1 MKRIVT
7 LLLALML
14 VLASIPAA
22 LADTAAPLVIEF
34 WHTRGSGAN
43 YEVTK
48 ASVEE
53 FNATIGKEKGIEVVE
68 IYSGSY
74 ADIVTKLQLAAQT
87 DSKPAV
93 AVCAGD
99 YISTLLDDQIIADM
113 APYAAETGFDF
124 SVFFDALL
132 EMPGNG
138 DGMMHSVPY
147 VKSTPVLYYNKGMAD
162 AKGLAAPRT
171 VEELE
176 AFCKALNTY
185 NPATGDGCWGFELLN
200 DTTYLQGSFL
210 WQLGQ
215 PLVGEGGT
223 APCLEGSL
231 LKLFTDWTRWI
242 DEGWCRPFDST
253 GAQNTATEMFCQ
265 GKLACFVASCGSLS
279 NIYKFSKEAGIEL
292 GVSYYPTY
300 DIDNRA
306 VSIGGGN
313 IILMAGNSEEVTS
326 AGWEFIQFLMS
337 DDMVAAE
344 AIGSGYLPTTKTVEN
359 NEAMAKFW
367 EENPLFKVAYDQL
380 AWGHCEE
387 TPKFLDRTEFK
398 TNVSNVTSQ
407 LIQERN
413 ITPEQA
419 IEQIKSISAHLF

>member
-1 MKRIVT
+1 MKKRISLV
-7 LLLALML
+7 LALMIL
-14 VLASIPAA
+14 LSLCSFARAEQE
-22 LADTAAPLVIEF
+22 PLHIEF

-43 YEVTK
+43 YEVLK
-48 ASVEE
+48 NSVDT
-53 FNATIGKEKGIEVVE
+53 FNATIGKEKGIFVE
-68 IYSGSY
+68 EIFQGGY
-74 ADIVTKLQLAAQT
+74 ADIVPKLEMASQ
-87 DSKPAV
+87 SGGMPAV
-93 AVCAGD
+93 GVTSGVRAS
-99 YISTLLDDQIIADM
+99 ILLDDGLLADM
-113 APYAAETGFDF
+113 APYAAKTGFDF
-124 SVFFDALL
+124 SVFFESLL
-132 EMPGNG
+132 DVPGNENG
-138 DGMMHSVPY
+138 EIRSLPY
-147 VKSTPVLYYNKGMAD
+147 VRSTPVFYYNKTMAD
-162 AKGLAAPRT
+162 AKGLKAPET
-171 VEELE
+171 VAELE
-176 AFCKALNTY
+176 AFAKALNTY
-185 NPATGDGCWGFELLN
+185 DPATGDGCWGFELLN

-253 GAQNTATEMFCQ
+253 GAQNTATEMFYQ

-279 NIYKFSKEAGIEL
+279 NVYKYSTEAGIEL
-292 GVSYYPTY
+292 GVSFYPTY

>member
-1 MKRIVT
+1 MKKRISLV
-7 LLLALML
+7 LALMIL
-14 VLASIPAA
+14 LSLCSFARAEQE
-22 LADTAAPLVIEF
+22 PLHIEF

-43 YEVTK
+43 YEVLK
-48 ASVEE
+48 NSVDT
-53 FNATIGKEKGIEVVE
+53 FNATIGKEKGIFVE
-68 IYSGSY
+68 EIFQGGY
-74 ADIVTKLQLAAQT
+74 ADIVPKLEMASQ
-87 DSKPAV
+87 SGGMPAV
-93 AVCAGD
+93 GVTSGVRAS
-99 YISTLLDDQIIADM
+99 ILLDDGLLADM
-113 APYAAETGFDF
+113 APYAAKTGFDF
-124 SVFFDALL
+124 SVFFESLL
-132 EMPGNG
+132 DVPGNENG
-138 DGMMHSVPY
+138 EIRSLPY
-147 VKSTPVLYYNKGMAD
+147 VRSTPVFYYNKTMAD
-162 AKGLAAPRT
+162 AKGLKAPET
-171 VEELE
+171 VAELE
-176 AFCKALNTY
+176 AFAKALNTY
-185 NPATGDGCWGFELLN
+185 DPATGDGCWGFELLN

-253 GAQNTATEMFCQ
+253 GAQNTATEMFYQ

-279 NIYKFSKEAGIEL
+279 NVYKYSTEAGIEL
-292 GVSYYPTY
+292 GVSFYPTY

-337 DDMVAAE
+337 DEMVAAE

>member
-1 MKRIVT
+1 MKKRISLV
-7 LLLALML
+7 LALMIL
-14 VLASIPAA
+14 LSLCSFARAEQE
-22 LADTAAPLVIEF
+22 PLHIEF

-43 YEVTK
+43 YEVLK
-48 ASVEE
+48 NSVDT
-53 FNATIGKEKGIEVVE
+53 FNATIGKEKGIFVE
-68 IYSGSY
+68 EIFQGGY
-74 ADIVTKLQLAAQT
+74 ADIVPKLEMASQ
-87 DSKPAV
+87 SGGMPAV
-93 AVCAGD
+93 GVTSGVRAS
-99 YISTLLDDQIIADM
+99 ILLDDGLLADM
-113 APYAAETGFDF
+113 APYAAKTGFDF
-124 SVFFDALL
+124 SVFFESLL
-132 EMPGNG
+132 DVPGNENG
-138 DGMMHSVPY
+138 EIRSLPY
-147 VKSTPVLYYNKGMAD
+147 VRSTPVFYYNKTMAD
-162 AKGLAAPRT
+162 AKGLKAPET
-171 VEELE
+171 VAELE
-176 AFCKALNTY
+176 AFAKALNTY
-185 NPATGDGCWGFELLN
+185 DPATGDGCWGFELLN

-419 IEQIKSISAHLF
+419 IEQIKSIGAHLF

>member
-1 MKRIVT
+1 MKKRISLV
-7 LLLALML
+7 LALMIL
-14 VLASIPAA
+14 LSLCSFARAEQE
-22 LADTAAPLVIEF
+22 PLHIEF

-43 YEVTK
+43 YEVLK
-48 ASVEE
+48 NSVDT
-53 FNATIGKEKGIEVVE
+53 FNATIGKEKGIFVE
-68 IYSGSY
+68 EIFQGGY
-74 ADIVTKLQLAAQT
+74 ADIVPKLEMASQ
-87 DSKPAV
+87 SGGMPAV
-93 AVCAGD
+93 GVTSGVRAS
-99 YISTLLDDQIIADM
+99 ILLDDGLLADM
-113 APYAAETGFDF
+113 APYAAKTGFDF
-124 SVFFDALL
+124 SVFFESLL
-132 EMPGNG
+132 DVPGNENG
-138 DGMMHSVPY
+138 EIRSLPY
-147 VKSTPVLYYNKGMAD
+147 VRSTPVFYYNKTMAD
-162 AKGLAAPRT
+162 AKGLKAPET
-171 VEELE
+171 VAELE
-176 AFCKALNTY
+176 AFAKALNTY
-185 NPATGDGCWGFELLN
+185 DPATGDGCWGFELLN

-253 GAQNTATEMFCQ
+253 GAQNTATEMFCRA
-265 GKLACFVASCGSLS
+265 KLACFVASCGSLS

>member
-1 MKRIVT
+1 MKKRISLV
-7 LLLALML
+7 LALMIL
-14 VLASIPAA
+14 LSLCSFARAEQE
-22 LADTAAPLVIEF
+22 PLHIEF

-43 YEVTK
+43 YEVLK
-48 ASVEE
+48 NSVDT
-53 FNATIGKEKGIEVVE
+53 FNATIGKEKGIFVE
-68 IYSGSY
+68 EIFQGGY
-74 ADIVTKLQLAAQT
+74 ADIVPKLEMASQ
-87 DSKPAV
+87 SGGMPAV
-93 AVCAGD
+93 GVTSGVRAS
-99 YISTLLDDQIIADM
+99 ILLDDGLLADM
-113 APYAAETGFDF
+113 APFAAKTGFDF
-124 SVFFDALL
+124 SVFFESLL
-132 EMPGNG
+132 DVPGNENG
-138 DGMMHSVPY
+138 EIRSLPY
-147 VKSTPVLYYNKGMAD
+147 VRSTPVFYYNKTMAD
-162 AKGLAAPRT
+162 AKGLKAPET
-171 VEELE
+171 VAELE
-176 AFCKALNTY
+176 AFATALNTY
-185 NPATGDGCWGFELLN
+185 APATGDGCWGFELLN

-387 TPKFLDRTEFK
+387 TPMFLDRTEFK

>member
-1 MKRIVT
+1 MI
-7 LLLALML
+7 LLSLCSFAR
-14 VLASIPAA
+14 AEKE
-22 LADTAAPLVIEF
+22 PLHIEF

-43 YEVTK
+43 YEVLK
-48 ASVEE
+48 NSVDT
-53 FNATIGKEKGIEVVE
+53 FNATIGKEKGIFVE
-68 IYSGSY
+68 EIFQGGY
-74 ADIVTKLQLAAQT
+74 ADIVPKLEMASQ
-87 DSKPAV
+87 SGGMPAV
-93 AVCAGD
+93 GVTSGVRAS
-99 YISTLLDDQIIADM
+99 ILLDDGLLADM
-113 APYAAETGFDF
+113 APYAAKTGFDF
-124 SVFFDALL
+124 SVFFESLL
-132 EMPGNG
+132 DVPGNENG
-138 DGMMHSVPY
+138 QIRSLPY
-147 VKSTPVLYYNKGMAD
+147 VRSTPVFYYNKTMAD
-162 AKGLAAPRT
+162 AKGLKAPET
-171 VEELE
+171 VAELE
-176 AFCKALNTY
+176 AFAKALNTY
-185 NPATGDGCWGFELLN
+185 DPATGDGCWGFELLN

>member
-1 MKRIVT
+1 MKKRISLV
-7 LLLALML
+7 LALMIL
-14 VLASIPAA
+14 LSLCSFARAEQE
-22 LADTAAPLVIEF
+22 PLHIEF

-43 YEVTK
+43 YEVLK
-48 ASVEE
+48 NSVDT
-53 FNATIGKEKGIEVVE
+53 FNATIGKEKGIFVE
-68 IYSGSY
+68 EIFQGGY
-74 ADIVTKLQLAAQT
+74 ADIVPKLEMASQ
-87 DSKPAV
+87 SGGMPAV
-93 AVCAGD
+93 GVTSGVRAS
-99 YISTLLDDQIIADM
+99 ILLDDGLLADM
-113 APYAAETGFDF
+113 APYAAKTGFDF
-124 SVFFDALL
+124 SVFFESLL
-132 EMPGNG
+132 DVPGNENG
-138 DGMMHSVPY
+138 EIRSLPY
-147 VKSTPVLYYNKGMAD
+147 VRSTPVFYYNKTMAD
-162 AKGLAAPRT
+162 AKGLKAPET
-171 VEELE
+171 VAELE
-176 AFCKALNTY
+176 AFAKALNTY
-185 NPATGDGCWGFELLN
+185 DPATGDGCWGFELLN

-253 GAQNTATEMFCQ
+253 GAQNTATEMFYQ

-279 NIYKFSKEAGIEL
+279 NVYKYSTEAGIEL

-300 DIDNRA
+300 SVANRA

-337 DDMVAAE
+337 DEMVAAE
-344 AIGSGYLPTTKTVEN
+344 AIGSGYLPTTKTVET
-359 NEAMAKFW
+359 NETMAKFW

-387 TPKFLDRTEFK
+387 TPMFLDRTEFK

>member
-1 MKRIVT
+1 MKKRISLV
-7 LLLALML
+7 LALMIL
-14 VLASIPAA
+14 LSLCSFARAEQE
-22 LADTAAPLVIEF
+22 PLHIEF

-43 YEVTK
+43 YEVLK
-48 ASVEE
+48 NSVDT
-53 FNATIGKEKGIEVVE
+53 FNATIGKEKGIFVE
-68 IYSGSY
+68 EIFQGGY
-74 ADIVTKLQLAAQT
+74 ADIVPKLEMASQ
-87 DSKPAV
+87 SGGMPAV
-93 AVCAGD
+93 GVTSGVRAS
-99 YISTLLDDQIIADM
+99 ILLDDGLLADM
-113 APYAAETGFDF
+113 APYAAKTGFDF
-124 SVFFDALL
+124 SVFFDSLL
-132 EMPGNG
+132 DVPGNENG
-138 DGMMHSVPY
+138 EIRSLPY
-147 VKSTPVLYYNKGMAD
+147 VRSTPVFYYNKTMAD
-162 AKGLAAPRT
+162 AKGLKAPET
-171 VEELE
+171 VAELE
-176 AFCKALNTY
+176 AFAKALHTY
-185 NPATGDGCWGFELLN
+185 DPATGDGCWGFELLN

-231 LKLFTDWTRWI
+231 LRLFTDWTRWI

-253 GAQNTATEMFCQ
+253 GAQNTATEMFYQ

-279 NIYKFSKEAGIEL
+279 NVYKYSTEAGIEL
-292 GVSYYPTY
+292 GVSFYPTY

-337 DDMVAAE
+337 DEMVAAE
-344 AIGSGYLPTTKTVEN
+344 AIGSGYLPTTKTVET
-359 NEAMAKFW
+359 NETMAKFW

-387 TPKFLDRTEFK
+387 TPMFLDRTEFK

>member
-1 MKRIVT
+1 MKKRISLV
-7 LLLALML
+7 LALMML
-14 VLASIPAA
+14 LSLCSFARAEQE
-22 LADTAAPLVIEF
+22 PLHIEF

-43 YEVTK
+43 YEVLK
-48 ASVEE
+48 NSVDT
-53 FNATIGKEKGIEVVE
+53 FNATIGKEKGIFVEEVFQ
-68 IYSGSY
+68 GSY
-74 ADIVTKLQLAAQT
+74 ADIVPKLEMASQS
-87 DSKPAV
+87 DDMPAV
-93 AVCAGD
+93 GVTSGVRAS
-99 YISTLLDDQIIADM
+99 ILLDDGLLADM
-113 APYAAETGFDF
+113 APYAAKTGFDF
-124 SVFFDALL
+124 SVFFDSLL
-132 EMPGNG
+132 DVPGNENG
-138 DGMMHSVPY
+138 EIRSLPY
-147 VKSTPVLYYNKGMAD
+147 VRSTPVFYYNKTMAD
-162 AKGLAAPRT
+162 AKGLKAPET
-171 VEELE
+171 VAELE
-176 AFCKALNTY
+176 AFAKALHTY
-185 NPATGDGCWGFELLN
+185 DPATGDGCWGFELLN

-231 LKLFTDWTRWI
+231 LRLFTDWTRWI

-253 GAQNTATEMFCQ
+253 GAQNTATEMFYQ

-279 NIYKFSKEAGIEL
+279 NVYKYSTEAGIEL
-292 GVSYYPTY
+292 GVSFYPTY

-337 DDMVAAE
+337 DEMVAAE
-344 AIGSGYLPTTKTVEN
+344 AIGSGYLPTTKTVET
-359 NEAMAKFW
+359 NETMAKFW

-387 TPKFLDRTEFK
+387 TPMFLDRTEFK

>member
-1 MKRIVT
+1 MKKRISLV
-7 LLLALML
+7 LALMIL
-14 VLASIPAA
+14 LSLCSFARAEQE
-22 LADTAAPLVIEF
+22 PLHIEF

-43 YEVTK
+43 YEVLK
-48 ASVEE
+48 NSVDT
-53 FNATIGKEKGIEVVE
+53 FNATIGKEKGIFVE
-68 IYSGSY
+68 EIFQGGY
-74 ADIVTKLQLAAQT
+74 ADIVPKLEMASQ
-87 DSKPAV
+87 SGGMPAV
-93 AVCAGD
+93 GVTSGVRAS
-99 YISTLLDDQIIADM
+99 ILLDDGLLADM
-113 APYAAETGFDF
+113 APYAAKTGFDF
-124 SVFFDALL
+124 SVFFESLL
-132 EMPGNG
+132 DVPGNENG
-138 DGMMHSVPY
+138 QIRSLPY
-147 VKSTPVLYYNKGMAD
+147 VRSTPVFYYNKTMAD
-162 AKGLAAPRT
+162 AKGLKAPET
-171 VEELE
+171 VAELE
-176 AFCKALNTY
+176 AFAKALNTY
-185 NPATGDGCWGFELLN
+185 DPATGDGCWGFELLN

-215 PLVGEGGT
+215 PLVGEGGS

-253 GAQNTATEMFCQ
+253 GAQNTATEMLCQ

-326 AGWEFIQFLMS
+326 AGWEFIQFLMG